1 MLFIGTSR
9 RDDRK
14 ARDYMERFSLYEAIE
29 QAVQTER
36 LGFQFYSRAAEQF
49 RGRPEVS
56 ELFQTLALKEQSHEE
71 RFSEL
76 KDKIAA
82 RGVEDWDEVSKYL
95 RAIVESEFFLGR
107 DKSLSLLETISTVSA
122 AISAA
127 VGFEKETLLY
137 FYGVR
142 DAIGREEIIDKIIAE
157 EKSHLIW
164 LREIERKI
172 LR

>member
-1 MLFIGTSR
+1 
-9 RDDRK
+9 
-14 ARDYMERFSLYEAIE
+14 MERFSLYEAIE

-36 LGFQFYSRAAEQF
+36 LGFQFYSRVAEKF
-49 RGRPEVS
+49 RGKREVS
-56 ELFQTLALKEQSHEE
+56 ELFQTLALKEQKHEE

-76 KDKIAA
+76 KAKIAD
-82 RGVEDWDEVSKYL
+82 RDVEDWEEVSKYL

-107 DKSLSLLETISTVSA
+107 DKSLSLIETVTTVSA

-137 FYGVR
+137 FYGIR
-142 DAIGREEIIDKIIAE
+142 DAIGKEEVIDAIIAE
-157 EKSHLIW
+157 EKSHIIS
-164 LREIERKI
+164 LRRVQQQV